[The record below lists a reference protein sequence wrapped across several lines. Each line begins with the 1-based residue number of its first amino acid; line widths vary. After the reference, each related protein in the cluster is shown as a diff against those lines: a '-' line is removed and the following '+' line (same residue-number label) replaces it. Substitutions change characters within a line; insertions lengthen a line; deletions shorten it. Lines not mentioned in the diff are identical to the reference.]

1 MRCSS
6 HCTANSLDLEAL
18 SKDLSAREIT
28 WNSHRG
34 VVQAFSEQGAEVFCF
49 SYGVVVFWGASELFE
64 QQWLEMLRTFERER
78 LAQSERD
85 IFAFEGGQT
94 PRFLSDK
101 ITLPTGRPLAKL
113 AASYGLAQSVKLAA
127 FESSVE
133 KTLQRCQPIAK
144 RLAKKGRIFLSRREI
159 ARRMGQLFLERSSI
173 CVYLDI
179 LDKPE
184 IVWEVETAEPYYDL
198 VADYLDLSARQTV
211 LNRRLDIVKEI
222 FDMLSSQLNHQH
234 SATLEWIIILL
245 ILFDMVLSLMRDFHL
260 MPFSLSQSR
269 GP

>member
-18 SKDLSAREIT
+18 SGQLSANGTT
-28 WNSHRG
+28 WNSYRR
-34 VVQAFSEQGAEVFCF
+34 VVHAALDNEAEVFCF
-49 SYGVVVFWGASELFE
+49 SYGVVVFWGASELQE
-64 QQWLEMLRTFERER
+64 RQWLSSVLAFERER
-78 LAQSERD
+78 LSQTERD
-85 IFAFEGGQT
+85 VFAFEHGQSA
-94 PRFLSDK
+94 RFLNDH
-101 ITLPTGRPLAKL
+101 IILPKGRQLAKL

-173 CVYLDI
+173 SVYLDI

-184 IVWEVETAEPYYDL
+184 IVWENETAEPYYDL

-260 MPFSLSQSR
+260 MPCSLS
-269 GP
+269 GLGG